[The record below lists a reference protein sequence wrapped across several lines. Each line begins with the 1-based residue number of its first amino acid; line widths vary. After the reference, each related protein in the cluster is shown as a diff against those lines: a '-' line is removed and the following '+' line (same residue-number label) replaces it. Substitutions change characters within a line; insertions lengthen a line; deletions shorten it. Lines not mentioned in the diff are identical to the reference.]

1 MSADFAKQRAGM
13 VDGQLRT
20 TDVTDNV
27 LLSVMG
33 SVPRE
38 LFVAEL
44 HRPLAY
50 IDEDL
55 PISPADDRG
64 PARYLMEPSPFAR
77 LVQLANVRPDDRVLD
92 VGCGTGYSA
101 AVFSAL
107 ASAVVALE
115 SDAGL
120 AARARANLAT
130 LGAGNVT
137 VVEGALREG
146 YVKDAPYGV
155 IFVGG
160 AVEEVPDALS
170 SQLAEGGRLVAVV
183 GRGNAAAARLYVKE
197 QGDVTGRRVFN
208 AAVKPLPGFE
218 KEAVF
223 EF

>member
-1 MSADFAKQRAGM
+1 MSTDFAKQRAGM

-20 TDVTDNV
+20 TDVTDSA

-33 SVPRE
+33 TVPRA
-38 LFVAEL
+38 LFVAEA

-55 PISPADDRG
+55 EITPADDRG

-77 LVQLANVRPDDRVLD
+77 LVQLANVRPGDRVLD

-107 ASAVVALE
+107 AGSVVAVE
-115 SDAGL
+115 SDAEL
-120 AARARANLAT
+120 LARARANLAT
-130 LGAGNVT
+130 LGVGNVT
-137 VVEGALREG
+137 LVEGALRDG
-146 YVKDAPYGV
+146 WGGNAPYDV
-155 IFVGG
+155 IFLGG
-160 AVEEVPDALS
+160 AVEDVPAALAA
-170 SQLAEGGRLVAVV
+170 QIAEGGRLVAVV
-183 GRGNAAAARLYVKE
+183 GHGNAAAARLYVRD

>member
-1 MSADFAKQRAGM
+1 MSTDFAKQRAGM

-20 TDVTDNV
+20 TDVTDSA

-33 SVPRE
+33 AVPRE
-38 LFVAEL
+38 LFVAEV

-55 PISPADDRG
+55 EITPADDRG

-77 LVQLANVRPDDRVLD
+77 LVQLANVRPGDRVLD

-101 AVFSAL
+101 AVFSGL
-107 ASAVVALE
+107 AGSVVALE
-115 SDAGL
+115 SDAEL
-120 AARARANLAT
+120 LARARANLAT
-130 LGAGNVT
+130 LGVGNVAL
-137 VVEGALREG
+137 VEGALRDG
-146 YVKDAPYGV
+146 WGKNAPYDV

-160 AVEEVPDALS
+160 AAEDVPAALAA
-170 SQLAEGGRLVAVV
+170 QLAEGGRLVAVV
-183 GRGNAAAARLYVKE
+183 GHGNAAAARLYVKD